1 MDNYFNYFTEI
12 EEHFQK
18 RRGQARPLSP
28 LDWSLI
34 ESLRDSGVPLAVV
47 LRGVDQAFDKRS
59 KRPRRVGQVNSLSY
73 CTQTILEEHERH
85 KESHVGEGNR
95 LNQSD
100 GAEDMDQRHL
110 IDLLDTARRELE
122 AFLGGS
128 AIAELPALKKV
139 VEEVLNSLGK
149 ILLEVRKSKPLDYE
163 ALELKLNTFEERI
176 LAAILTEIS
185 EESLLE
191 AQKEIKREISHHK
204 RGLKA
209 EHIAML
215 ERKMMRKKFLESFR
229 IPRLSLFYLP
239 LN

>member
-18 RRGQARPLSP
+18 RRGQVRPLSP

-34 ESLRDSGVPLAVV
+34 ESLRDAGVPLAVV

-59 KRPRRVGQVNSLSY
+59 KRRRTFGQVNSLSY
-73 CTQTILEEHERH
+73 CTQTILAEHERYQ
-85 KESHVGEGNR
+85 ESHAGGDSS
-95 LNQSD
+95 LNQAGS
-100 GAEDMDQRHL
+100 EPLDQQHL
-110 IDLLDTARRELE
+110 IDLLDKARRELE
-122 AFLGGS
+122 VFLGGP
-128 AIAELPALKKV
+128 AISRLPVLKKV
-139 VEEVLNSLGK
+139 IEDILSSLGK
-149 ILLEVRKSKPLDYE
+149 IVLEVRESKPLDYE

-176 LAAILTEIS
+176 LAAILSGIS

-191 AQKEIKREISHHK
+191 AQKEIKREISQHK
-204 RGLKA
+204 RGLRA